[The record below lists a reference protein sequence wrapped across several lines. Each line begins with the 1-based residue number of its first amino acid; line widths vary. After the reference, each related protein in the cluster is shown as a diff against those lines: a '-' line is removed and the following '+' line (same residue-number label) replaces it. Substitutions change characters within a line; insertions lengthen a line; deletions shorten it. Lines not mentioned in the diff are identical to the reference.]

1 MSDWYYS
8 AGNNQRQGPLSSDDL
23 VVQFRH
29 GRIGLDTL
37 VWRDG
42 QAQWQPLRDFAT
54 ELGLANETGAPLPPP
69 LPSSR
74 PAPATYASHAQA
86 APKSGL
92 SGCMIALIVV
102 AVLAVPM
109 VAILAAIALPAY
121 QDYTLRAKTSAA
133 LAEAAPLK
141 ANIAA
146 YLAGNPTCPSNGDA
160 DFGTPETYASAHLVS
175 ITFGA
180 FESNRCGMELI
191 LRNAGNEHLDG
202 KKIWLE
208 YDPSDASWE
217 CSSEIDDKYLPTTCR
232 G

>member
-8 AGNNQRQGPLSSDDL
+8 AGNDQRQGPLSSDDL
-23 VVQFRH
+23 VAQFRH

-42 QAQWQPLRDFAT
+42 QAQWQPLRDFAAD
-54 ELGLANETGAPLPPP
+54 LGLANETGAPLPPP

-74 PAPATYASHAQA
+74 PASATYASPVQA

-121 QDYTLRAKTSAA
+121 QDYVLRAKTSAA
-133 LAEAAPLK
+133 LAEATPLK
-141 ANIAA
+141 SGIAEHQA
-146 YLAGNPTCPSNGDA
+146 RERACPSNGDA
-160 DFGTPETYASAHLVS
+160 DFGAPGAYASGNLAS
-175 ITFGA
+175 ITIGT
-180 FESNRCGMELI
+180 FESEHCGMELV
-191 LRNAGNEHLDG
+191 LRNTGNARLDG

-208 YDPSDASWE
+208 YDPSDASWG